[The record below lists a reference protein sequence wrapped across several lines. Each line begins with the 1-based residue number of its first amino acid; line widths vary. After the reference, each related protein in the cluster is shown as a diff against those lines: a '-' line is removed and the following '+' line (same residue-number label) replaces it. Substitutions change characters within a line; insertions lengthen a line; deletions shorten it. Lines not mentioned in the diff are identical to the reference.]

1 MSPILTPRLCLREFT
16 LADAPFV
23 LQLLNDPDF
32 IRFIADKGVRS
43 IADAEAYLQAGP
55 LASYAANGFGLWAVA
70 HRQTGELLGM
80 CGLIRRPDVP
90 HVDVGYAFMPQARGQ
105 GYAVEA
111 AAAARA
117 YGLAV
122 LALPQVVGFIDPA
135 NRASARVL
143 QAIGLQSQGMV
154 SLPGVDGDT
163 ELFA

>member
-16 LADAPFV
+16 LADASFV

-55 LASYAANGFGLWAVA
+55 LASYATNGFGLWAVA
-70 HRQTGELLGM
+70 HRQTGLLLGM

-117 YGLAV
+117 YGLDV
-122 LALPQVVGFIDPA
+122 LALPRVVGFIDPA
-135 NRASARVL
+135 NHASAKVL
-143 QAIGLQSQGMV
+143 QAIGLHSQGMV

>member
-70 HRQTGELLGM
+70 HRQTGELLG
-80 CGLIRRPDVP
+80 
-90 HVDVGYAFMPQARGQ
+90 YAFMPQARGQ

-117 YGLAV
+117 YGLDV

-135 NRASARVL
+135 NRASAKVL

>member
-1 MSPILTPRLCLREFT
+1 MSPILTSRLCLREFT

-32 IRFIADKGVRS
+32 IRFITDKGVRTL
-43 IADAEAYLQAGP
+43 AEAEAYLQDGP
-55 LASYAANGFGLWAVA
+55 LASYAANGFGLWAVV
-70 HRQTGELLGM
+70 HRQTGRLLGM

-90 HVDVGYAFMPQARGQ
+90 HVDVGYALMPEARGL
-105 GYAVEA
+105 GYAAEA

-117 YGLAV
+117 YGLDV
-122 LALPQVVGFIDPA
+122 LALPRVVGFIDPA

-143 QAIGLQSQGMV
+143 QAIGLHSQGMV
-154 SLPGVDGDT
+154 ALPGIEGDT